1 MSIIKNKKASLDRK
15 EIINFNLK
23 LKTEMEERV
32 MYAIVESGGK
42 QYKVEPGDIIR
53 VEKLPGNKDDEVLFD
68 KVLFVSDKEK
78 IELGHPFIK
87 DAKVKG
93 KILNQGRSKKVVVFK
108 FRRRK
113 RYHKKRGHRQYL
125 TTVKIENI
133 EL

>member
-1 MSIIKNKKASLDRK
+1 
-15 EIINFNLK
+15 
-23 LKTEMEERV
+23 
-32 MYAIVESGGK
+32 MYAIVETGGK
-42 QYKVEPGDIIR
+42 QYRVEPGDIIT
-53 VEKLPGNKDDEVLFD
+53 VERLPGSKDDEVLFD
-68 KVLFVSDKEK
+68 KVLFVSNKEK

>member
-1 MSIIKNKKASLDRK
+1 
-15 EIINFNLK
+15 
-23 LKTEMEERV
+23 
-32 MYAIVESGGK
+32 MYAIVETGGK
-42 QYKVEPGDIIR
+42 QYRVEPGDIIM
-53 VEKLPGNKDDEVLFD
+53 VERLPGSKDDEVLFD

>member
-1 MSIIKNKKASLDRK
+1 
-15 EIINFNLK
+15 
-23 LKTEMEERV
+23 
-32 MYAIVESGGK
+32 MYAIMETGGK
-42 QYKVEPGDIIR
+42 QYKVAPGDIIR

-68 KVLFVSDKEK
+68 KVLLISDKEK

-87 DAKVKG
+87 DAKVRG

>member
-1 MSIIKNKKASLDRK
+1 
-15 EIINFNLK
+15 
-23 LKTEMEERV
+23 
-32 MYAIVESGGK
+32 MYAIVETGGK
-42 QYKVEPGDIIR
+42 QYRVEPGDIIT
-53 VEKLPGNKDDEVLFD
+53 VERLPGSKDDEVLFD

-87 DAKVKG
+87 DAKVRG

>member
-1 MSIIKNKKASLDRK
+1 
-15 EIINFNLK
+15 
-23 LKTEMEERV
+23 
-32 MYAIVESGGK
+32 MYAIMETGGK
-42 QYKVEPGDIIR
+42 QYRVKPGNIIR
-53 VEKLPGNKDDEVLFD
+53 VEKLPGTKDDEVLFD

>member
-1 MSIIKNKKASLDRK
+1 
-15 EIINFNLK
+15 
-23 LKTEMEERV
+23 
-32 MYAIVESGGK
+32 MYAIMETGGK
-42 QYKVEPGDIIR
+42 QYRVEPGNIIK
-53 VEKLPGNKDDEVLFD
+53 VEKLPGSKDDEVLFD

-87 DAKVKG
+87 NVKVRG
-93 KILNQGRSKKVVVFK
+93 KILNQGRGKKVVVFK
-108 FRRRK
+108 FKRRK

>member
-1 MSIIKNKKASLDRK
+1 
-15 EIINFNLK
+15 
-23 LKTEMEERV
+23 
-32 MYAIVESGGK
+32 MYAIVETGGK
-42 QYKVEPGDIIR
+42 QYRVEPGDIIM
-53 VEKLPGNKDDEVLFD
+53 VERLPGSKDDEVLFD

-93 KILNQGRSKKVVVFK
+93 KILNQGRSKKIVVFK

>member
-1 MSIIKNKKASLDRK
+1 
-15 EIINFNLK
+15 
-23 LKTEMEERV
+23 
-32 MYAIVESGGK
+32 MYAIMETGGK
-42 QYKVEPGDIIR
+42 QYRVEPGNIIR
-53 VEKLPGNKDDEVLFD
+53 VEKLPGSKDDEVLFD

-87 DAKVKG
+87 NVKVRG
-93 KILNQGRSKKVVVFK
+93 KILNQGRGKKVVVFK
-108 FRRRK
+108 FKRRK

>member
-1 MSIIKNKKASLDRK
+1 
-15 EIINFNLK
+15 
-23 LKTEMEERV
+23 
-32 MYAIVESGGK
+32 MYAIVETGGK
-42 QYKVEPGDIIR
+42 QYRVEPGDIIT
-53 VEKLPGNKDDEVLFD
+53 VERLPGSKDDEVLFD

-93 KILNQGRSKKVVVFK
+93 KILNQGRSEKIVVFK

>member
-1 MSIIKNKKASLDRK
+1 
-15 EIINFNLK
+15 
-23 LKTEMEERV
+23 
-32 MYAIVESGGK
+32 VETGGK
-42 QYKVEPGDIIR
+42 QYRVEPGDIIT
-53 VEKLPGNKDDEVLFD
+53 VERLPGSKDDEVLFD

-93 KILNQGRSKKVVVFK
+93 KILNQGRSEKIVVFK

>member
-1 MSIIKNKKASLDRK
+1 
-15 EIINFNLK
+15 
-23 LKTEMEERV
+23 
-32 MYAIVESGGK
+32 MYAIVETGGK
-42 QYKVEPGDIIR
+42 QYRVEPGDIIR
-53 VEKLPGNKDDEVLFD
+53 VERLPGSKDDEVLFD

>member
-1 MSIIKNKKASLDRK
+1 
-15 EIINFNLK
+15 
-23 LKTEMEERV
+23 
-32 MYAIVESGGK
+32 MYAIMETGGK
-42 QYKVEPGDIIR
+42 QYKVAPGDIIR

-68 KVLFVSDKEK
+68 KVLLISDKEK

-93 KILNQGRSKKVVVFK
+93 KILNQGRSEKVVVFK

>member
-1 MSIIKNKKASLDRK
+1 
-15 EIINFNLK
+15 
-23 LKTEMEERV
+23 
-32 MYAIVESGGK
+32 MYAIMETGGK
-42 QYKVEPGDIIR
+42 QYRVEPGNIIK
-53 VEKLPGNKDDEVLFD
+53 VEKLPGTKDDEVLFD

-87 DAKVKG
+87 DAKVRG
-93 KILNQGRSKKVVVFK
+93 KILNQGRGKKVVVFK
-108 FRRRK
+108 FKRRK

>member
-68 KVLFVSDKEK
+68 KVLLISDKEK
-78 IELGHPFIK
+78 IELGHPLSLIH
-87 DAKVKG
+87 
-93 KILNQGRSKKVVVFK
+93 I
-108 FRRRK
+108 
-113 RYHKKRGHRQYL
+113 
-125 TTVKIENI
+125 
-133 EL
+133 

>member
-1 MSIIKNKKASLDRK
+1 
-15 EIINFNLK
+15 
-23 LKTEMEERV
+23 

>member
-1 MSIIKNKKASLDRK
+1 
-15 EIINFNLK
+15 
-23 LKTEMEERV
+23 
-32 MYAIVESGGK
+32 MYAIMETGGK
-42 QYKVEPGDIIR
+42 QYRVEPGDIIR
-53 VEKLPGNKDDEVLFD
+53 VERLPGSKDDEVLFD
-68 KVLFVSDKEK
+68 KVLFVLDKEK

-87 DAKVKG
+87 DAKVRG
-93 KILNQGRSKKVVVFK
+93 KILNQGRGKKVVVFK

>member
-1 MSIIKNKKASLDRK
+1 
-15 EIINFNLK
+15 
-23 LKTEMEERV
+23 
-32 MYAIVESGGK
+32 MYAIMETGGK
-42 QYKVEPGDIIR
+42 QYKVAPGDIIR

-68 KVLFVSDKEK
+68 KVLLISDKEK

-87 DAKVKG
+87 DAKIRG
-93 KILNQGRSKKVVVFK
+93 KILNQGRSEKVVVFK

>member
-1 MSIIKNKKASLDRK
+1 
-15 EIINFNLK
+15 
-23 LKTEMEERV
+23 
-32 MYAIVESGGK
+32 MYAIVETGGK
-42 QYKVEPGDIIR
+42 QYRVEPGDIIT
-53 VEKLPGNKDDEVLFD
+53 VERLPGSKDDEVLFD
-68 KVLFVSDKEK
+68 KVLLISDKEK

>member
-1 MSIIKNKKASLDRK
+1 
-15 EIINFNLK
+15 
-23 LKTEMEERV
+23 
-32 MYAIVESGGK
+32 MYAIMETGGK
-42 QYKVEPGDIIR
+42 QYKVAPGDIIR

>member
-1 MSIIKNKKASLDRK
+1 
-15 EIINFNLK
+15 
-23 LKTEMEERV
+23 
-32 MYAIVESGGK
+32 MYAIMETGGK
-42 QYKVEPGDIIR
+42 QYKVAPGDIIR

-68 KVLFVSDKEK
+68 KVLLISDKEK

-87 DAKVKG
+87 DAKIRG
-93 KILNQGRSKKVVVFK
+93 KILNQGRSEKIVVFK

>member
-1 MSIIKNKKASLDRK
+1 
-15 EIINFNLK
+15 
-23 LKTEMEERV
+23 
-32 MYAIVESGGK
+32 MYAIVETGGK
-42 QYKVEPGDIIR
+42 QYRVEPGDIIT
-53 VEKLPGNKDDEVLFD
+53 VERLPGSKDDEVLFD

-93 KILNQGRSKKVVVFK
+93 KILNQGRSKKIVVFK

>member
-1 MSIIKNKKASLDRK
+1 
-15 EIINFNLK
+15 
-23 LKTEMEERV
+23 
-32 MYAIVESGGK
+32 MYAIMETGGK
-42 QYKVEPGDIIR
+42 QYKVAPGDIIR

-68 KVLFVSDKEK
+68 KVLLISDKET

-93 KILNQGRSKKVVVFK
+93 KILNQGRSEKVVVFK

>member
-1 MSIIKNKKASLDRK
+1 
-15 EIINFNLK
+15 
-23 LKTEMEERV
+23 
-32 MYAIVESGGK
+32 MYAIVETGGK
-42 QYKVEPGDIIR
+42 QYRVEPGDIIT
-53 VEKLPGNKDDEVLFD
+53 VERLPGSKDDEVLFD

>member
-1 MSIIKNKKASLDRK
+1 
-15 EIINFNLK
+15 
-23 LKTEMEERV
+23 
-32 MYAIVESGGK
+32 MYAIMETGGK
-42 QYKVEPGDIIR
+42 QYRVKPGNIIR
-53 VEKLPGNKDDEVLFD
+53 VEKLPGTKDDEVLFD

-87 DAKVKG
+87 NVKVRG
-93 KILNQGRSKKVVVFK
+93 KILNQGRGKKVVVFK
-108 FRRRK
+108 FKRRK